1 MLGLNLNRISFLA
14 TMSSGHVIPTQRST
28 MNTLIYNKLLSETY
42 TIGRN
47 AVVSHHLIY
56 IQLFM
61 KSFDYAFWAFCFFF
75 SVSLVQAQSPSS
87 FYQPETIQN
96 ISISF
101 EQSNW
106 STIMDSLRVNGSD
119 MLVGRVTING
129 TNFENVGI
137 RYAQTR
143 AFQVGN
149 KRNSLEVA
157 LDYIKKG
164 QQYMGQSDLHLT
176 ISLRDPSFVREVLG
190 YEMARQYMPAPN
202 ANFAKLTINDEYV
215 GLYINVEPI
224 SPTFL
229 KAHYEVG
236 LNGGYLYYSY
246 PNFAG
251 GKGVDGC
258 AANGFGSLKPE
269 TNANCLE
276 YNFNDRSGNG
286 YAPLQ
291 ALSQTLKKSLAE
303 IEKVLAVD
311 EVLWMHAFNNV
322 FVNLYSYAGKFNQN
336 YYLYADESGV
346 FHPILGELNLS
357 FGGFKNIG
365 EGSDLKL
372 RELQTLD
379 PLLHLNDNAFPLI
392 SEILKHDGYQKRYL
406 AHMRTI
412 QRDFLENDQY
422 LNRAKAL
429 QNIIKEAFAEAP
441 NQRYTGDDFSQSLEN
456 TIGTRSKIPGLS
468 ELMTKRANFLMKDR
482 NLRILPPS
490 IEDVNVTKREQF
502 ASESLDR
509 FQIQA
514 KIDRFPEHVMLY
526 YREKG
531 SKTFNSIQMKDDGNM
546 EDGEAK
552 DGVFGAIINARQLG
566 LKAIE
571 YYIVAENAKAIG
583 YEPSHYMNE
592 WYDVT
597 LEEINR

>member
-1 MLGLNLNRISFLA
+1 
-14 TMSSGHVIPTQRST
+14 
-28 MNTLIYNKLLSETY
+28 
-42 TIGRN
+42 
-47 AVVSHHLIY
+47 
-56 IQLFM
+56 M

-75 SVSLVQAQSPSS
+75 SISVIQAQNS

-96 ISISF
+96 ITISF
-101 EQSNW
+101 EQSKW
-106 STIMDSLRVNGSD
+106 STIMDSLRVNGTD
-119 MLVGRVTING
+119 MLVGSASING
-129 TNFENVGI
+129 ANFENVGI

-149 KRNSLEVA
+149 KRNSLEIA

-164 QQYMGQSDLHLT
+164 QQYKGQSNIRLT

-190 YEMARQYMPAPN
+190 YEIARQYMPAPQ

-224 SPTFL
+224 SPAFL
-229 KAHYEVG
+229 KDHYSVG
-236 LNGGYLYYSY
+236 LDGGYLYYSY

-251 GKGVDGC
+251 GKGLDGC
-258 AANGFGSLKPE
+258 TANGFGSLKPE
-269 TNANCLE
+269 TNANCFS
-276 YNFNDRSGNG
+276 YNFNDLSGNG

-291 ALSQTLKKSLAE
+291 TLSQALQKGPAD
-303 IEKVLAVD
+303 IEKVLDVD
-311 EVLWMHAFNNV
+311 QVLWMHAFNNV

-336 YYLYADESGV
+336 FYLYADEGGL
-346 FHPILGELNLS
+346 FHPVLGELNLS
-357 FGGFKNIG
+357 FGGFKNKG
-365 EGSDLKL
+365 SGSDLKL
-372 RELQTLD
+372 KELQTLE
-379 PLLHLNDNAFPLI
+379 PLLHEKDAAFPLI
-392 SEILKHDGYQKRYL
+392 AQLLKHEGYQKRYL
-406 AHMRTI
+406 AYVRTI
-412 QRDFLENDQY
+412 QQDYLESDQY
-422 LNRAKAL
+422 LDRAKAL
-429 QNIIKEAFAEAP
+429 QNIIKETFAEAP
-441 NQRYTGDDFSQSLEN
+441 NQRYTIDDFNQSLDQ
-456 TIGTRSKIPGLS
+456 TIGTRSKIPGLNQ
-468 ELMTKRANFLMKDR
+468 LMAKRANFLMKDR

-490 IEDVNVTKREQF
+490 IKDVNVTKREQF

-514 KIDRFPEHVMLY
+514 VIDRFPEKVMLY

-531 SKTFNSIQMKDDGNM
+531 TKAFNSTEMKDDGQM
-546 EDGEAK
+546 EDGEAN

-583 YEPSHYMNE
+583 YEPSRYMYE